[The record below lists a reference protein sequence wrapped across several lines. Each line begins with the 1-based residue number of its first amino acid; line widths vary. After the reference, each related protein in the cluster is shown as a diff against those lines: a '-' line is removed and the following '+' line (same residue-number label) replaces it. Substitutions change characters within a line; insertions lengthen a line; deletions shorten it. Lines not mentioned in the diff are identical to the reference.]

1 MGRYKDMKQKYL
13 NSDGKDVLWKSLVG
27 YVFVFILVCGMLFIN
42 VGVQAQK
49 VYGGI
54 VAGINGSQVAGDVA
68 SGYDKAGI
76 HAGFFAYTHLSEKS
90 VFQMELV
97 YSQKGARKNP
107 SEKNGYQQYILRLN
121 YIDIPFIYKYLYND
135 RLSFE
140 GGLSYGYLLY
150 HYEEANFSLNVG
162 DAGFH
167 THALNIMVGL
177 NYRFAD
183 KWAAGFRS
191 TNSLY
196 QVRDHTSGATRFP
209 NYGQY
214 NDVLTLTLQY
224 FLWRE

>member
-1 MGRYKDMKQKYL
+1 MFQKYIIRF
-13 NSDGKDVLWKSLVG
+13 GIGILWKSIMRSF
-27 YVFVFILVCGMLFIN
+27 FVFILLGFMLSTYS
-42 VGVQAQK
+42 GVRAQK
-49 VYGGI
+49 VYGGL
-54 VAGINGSQVAGDVA
+54 VAGVNGSQVAGDVA

-76 HAGFFAYTHLSEKS
+76 HVGLFSYTHISEKS

-140 GGLSYGYLLY
+140 GGLSYGYLLH

-167 THALNIMVGL
+167 THALNILVGL
-177 NYRFAD
+177 NYRFAE

-196 QVRDHTSGATRFP
+196 QIRDHTSGASRFP

-214 NDVLTLTLQY
+214 NDVLTLTIQY
-224 FLWRE
+224 LLWRE